1 VREAQWQSDFRGG
14 PGFPPGASGPPDW
27 LREKLFAR
35 RIIPVTGRLD
45 DAVAT
50 HATAQIILLDA
61 ASTAPIDI
69 HLDSPDGTVEA
80 AFVLIDTFDSIRA
93 PVRVHCRGRVGGAV
107 VGVVAVA
114 GHRAASP
121 HTRFRL
127 AEPTAEFSGTPE
139 ATLASTRQY
148 RDLLWRLQAR
158 IARATGRPAEEIAED
173 MRRGRWLDVD
183 EALAYGLIDTIAP
196 PGAR

>member
-1 VREAQWQSDFRGG
+1 MSRELRGG
-14 PGFPPGASGPPDW
+14 SGFPPGASGPPDW
-27 LREKLFAR
+27 LREKLFAS
-35 RIIPVTGRLD
+35 RILPVTGRLD

-50 HATAQIILLDA
+50 HAAAQIILLDA
-61 ASTAPIDI
+61 ASAAPIDI

-80 AFVLIDTFDSIRA
+80 AFVLIDIFDSLRA
-93 PVRVHCRGRVGGAV
+93 PVRVHCRGRVGGAA

-121 HTRFRL
+121 HARFRL
-127 AEPTAEFSGTPE
+127 AEPTAGFSGTPE
-139 ATLASTRQY
+139 ATLAATRQY

-173 MRRGRWLDVD
+173 MRRGRWLDAD
-183 EALAYGLIDTIAP
+183 EALAYGLIDAIAP
-196 PGAR
+196 PPAR